1 MISIVLIEPST
12 AGNIGFIARAM
23 KNFGLK
29 DLILIKPKCELK
41 KEALWYAKHAKDI
54 IKKSKIKTSS
64 YLKKFD
70 YLIGTTAI
78 IGSDYNIPRSPLNP
92 KQLAKEL
99 SKINL
104 KKTKIAL
111 IFGRE
116 GSGLNN
122 KEIQMCDFIVTIPTS
137 TKYQTMN
144 ISHSASIIFYELF
157 QTLSK
162 EKITDHITPAS
173 KIDKD
178 VTYKLIKEL
187 CNKVEFQT
195 KQKKQTQ
202 LKVWKKILGKSF
214 LTKREIFALI
224 GFFKKFRK

>member
-1 MISIVLIEPST
+1 MISIVLIEPSVP
-12 AGNIGFIARAM
+12 GNIGFIARAM
-23 KNFGLK
+23 KNFNLK
-29 DLILIKPKCELK
+29 DLILINPKCELK
-41 KEALWYAKHAKDI
+41 KEAIWYAKHAKDI
-54 IKKSKIKTSS
+54 VKKSKVKTFS

-78 IGSDYNIPRSPLNP
+78 IGSDYNIPRSPLTP
-92 KQLAKEL
+92 KLLAKEL
-99 SKINL
+99 SKIS

-122 KEIQMCDFIVTIPTS
+122 KEIQMCDLIVTIPTS
-137 TKYQTMN
+137 KKYPTMN

-157 QTLSK
+157 QTLAK

-187 CNKVEFQT
+187 CDQVKFQT
-195 KQKKQTQ
+195 QQKKNTQ

-214 LTKREIFALI
+214 LTKREIYAII
-224 GFFKKFRK
+224 GFFKKFKK

>member
-12 AGNIGFIARAM
+12 AGNVGFTARAM

-29 DLILIKPKCELK
+29 DLILINPKCELK

-54 IKKSKIKTSS
+54 IKKTKIKTSS

-78 IGSDYNIPRSPLNP
+78 IGSNYNIPRSPLTP
-92 KQLAKEL
+92 KQLANEL
-99 SKINL
+99 SKI
-104 KKTKIAL
+104 KSRKIAL

-122 KEIQMCDFIVTIPTS
+122 KEIQMCDLIVTIPTS

-157 QTLSK
+157 QNSK
-162 EKITDHITPAS
+162 KQKITDHIIPAS

-195 KQKKQTQ
+195 PQKKQTQ

-214 LTKREIFALI
+214 LTKREIYAMI
-224 GFFKKFRK
+224 GFFKKFKK